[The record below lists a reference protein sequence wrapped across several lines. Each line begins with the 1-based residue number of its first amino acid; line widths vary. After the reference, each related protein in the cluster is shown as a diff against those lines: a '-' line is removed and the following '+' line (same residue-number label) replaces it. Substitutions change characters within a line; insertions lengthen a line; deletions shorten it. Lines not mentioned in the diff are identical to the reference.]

1 MTPHQKEIGKIFTYL
16 AESTHESIPT
26 DDLQPVIK
34 HIVNDYVN
42 DRCSEMAMTMGINVI
57 REIALKN
64 SEILDEDMVHYISTY
79 YEYKNRN
86 VSTAAKGFIN
96 VVRDLNPELL
106 ERKYR
111 GRNFV
116 EGMVVVEKSK
126 KVATG
131 IDGIELL
138 GIDGTTRVLT
148 D

>member
-1 MTPHQKEIGKIFTYL
+1 
-16 AESTHESIPT
+16 
-26 DDLQPVIK
+26 
-34 HIVNDYVN
+34 
-42 DRCSEMAMTMGINVI
+42 MTMGINVI
-57 REIALKN
+57 REVALKN
-64 SEILDEDMVHYISTY
+64 PEILEEDMVHYISSY

-96 VVRDLNPELL
+96 AVRDLNPELL

-131 IDGIELL
+131 IDGVELL
-138 GIDGTTRVLT
+138 GIDGMSRVLT
-148 D
+148 DEDFKMIRKLKRKREEELAVQEEERKNGMIEEEAS